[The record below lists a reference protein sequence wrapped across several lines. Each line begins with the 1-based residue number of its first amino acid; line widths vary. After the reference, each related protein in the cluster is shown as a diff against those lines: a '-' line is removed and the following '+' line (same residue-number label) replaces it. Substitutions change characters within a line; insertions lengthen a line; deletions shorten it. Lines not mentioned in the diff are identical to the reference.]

1 MASPLAPPSQKKT
14 TMTPQLENSS
24 FMCTPSPAIAA
35 SPSLLSLSPEIFYI
49 IVDFIDEPRDLFQL
63 SFTSKSLHCFI
74 ISNNLHFRSIR
85 CELFQV
91 HIWSLFQTNLSI
103 ASRIRTLELIPQS
116 SHKKPLVPSSCH
128 ARMIEKPIV
137 GEDPV
142 VLFKKA
148 MANMINLVQ
157 LSWSNWYCS
166 QLLDDELGRC
176 LEYASCCK
184 SVQELRI
191 SDYDSALTLNPS
203 LSRYHPVRF
212 PHILYFRGT

>member
-1 MASPLAPPSQKKT
+1 MS
-14 TMTPQLENSS
+14 PQLESPS
-24 FMCTPSPAIAA
+24 YMCTPSPAIEA
-35 SPSLLSLSPEIFYI
+35 SQLSLLSLPPEVFYI
-49 IVDFIDEPRDLFQL
+49 IIDFTDNPQDLFQL
-63 SFTSKSLHCFI
+63 SLTSKSLHCFI

-91 HIWSLFQTNLSI
+91 HMWSLFQTNLSI

-116 SHKKPLVPSSCH
+116 SYKKPLVPSSCR

-148 MANMINLVQ
+148 IASMINLVQ

-166 QLLDDELGRC
+166 QSLDDELGRC
-176 LEYASCCK
+176 LEYTSCCGGA
-184 SVQELRI
+184 QELRI

-212 PHILYFRGT
+212 IRILYL